1 MHNIKSINQDTLDA
15 IEGLLIFDIGNK
27 VFCADTINLDA
38 IIKLNDVKFNY
49 KNKFKDEVY
58 YEGQSFRIIDINET
72 LKIPVTHFTNNS
84 RIILFE
90 TLGKMFGFIVDKIIE
105 IVTTDSIFRK
115 KYLKMKPA
123 INEKYICGELS
134 LQKRNIFLLDL
145 EQLSCELKTIKKYY
159 LKMSSFN

>member
-1 MHNIKSINQDTLDA
+1 MNQDTLDA

-38 IIKLNDVKFNY
+38 IIKINDIRFNY
-49 KNKFKDEVY
+49 KNNFKNEVY

-72 LKIPVTHFTNNS
+72 LKIPMTGFTNNS

-90 TLGKMFGFIVDKIIE
+90 TLGKMFGFMVDKIIE

-115 KYLKMKPA
+115 KYLKLIPT
-123 INEKYICGELS
+123 INEKYISGELS
-134 LQKRNIFLLDL
+134 LQKRNISLLDL
-145 EQLSCELKTIKKYY
+145 ERISSELKTLKKFHYHIKTAE
-159 LKMSSFN
+159 L